1 MFIDPIIISWLLLAA
16 ASFAAFMVGLSYSNS
31 KKEEVIENVIEN
43 TLLWLIDNNMI
54 NAKKVDGEWE
64 ILELDEK

>member
-1 MFIDPIIISWLLLAA
+1 MFIDPIIISWLLLAG
-16 ASFAAFMVGLSYSNS
+16 ASFAAFMIGLSYNNN
-31 KKEEVIENVIEN
+31 KKEEVIET

-54 NAKKVDGEWE
+54 NAKKVNGEWE

>member
-1 MFIDPIIISWLLLAA
+1 MFIDPIIISWLLMAA
-16 ASFAAFMVGLSYSNS
+16 ASFTAFMVGLSYSNS
-31 KKEEVIENVIEN
+31 KKEEVIEN

-54 NAKKVDGEWE
+54 NAKKVYGEWE

>member
-1 MFIDPIIISWLLLAA
+1 MAA
-16 ASFAAFMVGLSYSNS
+16 ASFAAFMVGLSYNNN
-31 KKEEVIENVIEN
+31 KKEEVIEN

-54 NAKKVDGEWE
+54 NAKKVNGEWE

>member
-1 MFIDPIIISWLLLAA
+1 MRMFIDPIIISWLLMAA
-16 ASFAAFMVGLSYSNS
+16 ASFAAFMIGLSYSNS
-31 KKEEVIENVIEN
+31 KKEEVIEN

>member
-1 MFIDPIIISWLLLAA
+1 MFIDPIIVSWLLLAA
-16 ASFAAFMVGLSYSNS
+16 ASFTAFMVGLSYSNS
-31 KKEEVIENVIEN
+31 KKEEVIEN

>member
-1 MFIDPIIISWLLLAA
+1 MFIDPIIISWLLMAA
-16 ASFAAFMVGLSYSNS
+16 ASFAAFMIGLSYSNN
-31 KKEEVIENVIEN
+31 KKEEVIEH

>member
-1 MFIDPIIISWLLLAA
+1 MAA
-16 ASFAAFMVGLSYSNS
+16 ASFAAFMIGLSYSNS
-31 KKEEVIENVIEN
+31 KKEEVIEN

>member
-1 MFIDPIIISWLLLAA
+1 MAA
-16 ASFAAFMVGLSYSNS
+16 ASFTAFMIGLSYSNS
-31 KKEEVIENVIEN
+31 KKEEVIEN

>member
-1 MFIDPIIISWLLLAA
+1 MFIDPIIISWLLMAA
-16 ASFAAFMVGLSYSNS
+16 ASFAAFMIGLSYSNS
-31 KKEEVIENVIEN
+31 KKEEIIEN

-54 NAKKVDGEWE
+54 NAKKVGDEWE

>member
-16 ASFAAFMVGLSYSNS
+16 ASFTAFMVGLSYSNS
-31 KKEEVIENVIEN
+31 KKEEVIEN

>member
-1 MFIDPIIISWLLLAA
+1 MAA
-16 ASFAAFMVGLSYSNS
+16 ASFAAFMIGLSYSNN
-31 KKEEVIENVIEN
+31 KKEEVIEN